1 MILVYTLISD
11 VWELEKNSILNRL
24 NRRKDRSSVISNI
37 QKTANEYLKCTLNL
51 NLNSKNEA
59 FSLNRSRENED
70 KSWYLRALFWKY

>member
-37 QKTANEYLKCTLNL
+37 QKTANDFSILKVMTFCIDANA
-51 NLNSKNEA
+51 S
-59 FSLNRSRENED
+59 
-70 KSWYLRALFWKY
+70 